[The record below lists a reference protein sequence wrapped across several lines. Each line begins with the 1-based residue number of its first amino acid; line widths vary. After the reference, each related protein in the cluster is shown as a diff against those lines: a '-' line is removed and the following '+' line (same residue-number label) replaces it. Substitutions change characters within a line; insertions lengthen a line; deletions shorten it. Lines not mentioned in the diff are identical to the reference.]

1 MSAGSGGEPGREG
14 LFVALKNLVA
24 TLLAIGKT
32 RAELLVNE
40 LEEEKFRLMSLWAK
54 AIGAAWLFV
63 LGIIMVVC
71 CVAAA
76 FWEQRVL
83 VFGLAAALFIG
94 SGILIFI
101 SLRRQ
106 MAQPSKIFR
115 GSLAELE
122 ADMAQLRRHRD
133 APEVP

>member
-1 MSAGSGGEPGREG
+1 MSAGSGGEAGREG

-54 AIGAAWLFV
+54 AIGAAWLFA
-63 LGIIMVVC
+63 LGIVMVVC
-71 CVAAA
+71 CAAVA

-83 VFGLAAALFIG
+83 VFGLAAALFLG
-94 SGILIFI
+94 VGFLVFA
-101 SLRRQ
+101 SLRSQ

-122 ADMAQLRRHRD
+122 ADMVQLRRRKD
-133 APEVP
+133 SK

>member
-1 MSAGSGGEPGREG
+1 MSGGSGGEAGREG

-54 AIGAAWLFV
+54 AIGAAWLFA
-63 LGIIMVVC
+63 LGIVMAVC
-71 CVAAA
+71 CVALA

-83 VFGLAAALFIG
+83 VFGLAAVLFVCAG
-94 SGILIFI
+94 FVLFL

-122 ADMAQLRRHRD
+122 ADMAQLRRRKD
-133 APEVP
+133 VE

>member
-1 MSAGSGGEPGREG
+1 MSAGLGGEAGREG

-54 AIGAAWLFV
+54 AIGAAWLFA
-63 LGIIMVVC
+63 LGTVMVVC
-71 CVAAA
+71 CLAVA

-83 VFGLAAALFIG
+83 VFGIAASLFLVVG
-94 SGILIFI
+94 FVVFS

-106 MAQPSKIFR
+106 LAQPSKMFR
-115 GSLAELE
+115 ASLAELE
-122 ADMAQLRRHRD
+122 TDMAQLRRSK
-133 APEVP
+133 EV

>member
-1 MSAGSGGEPGREG
+1 M
-14 LFVALKNLVA
+14 FVSLKNLIL

-54 AIGAAWLFV
+54 AIGAAWLFA
-63 LGIIMVVC
+63 LGTVMVVC
-71 CVAAA
+71 CLAVA

-83 VFGLAAALFIG
+83 VFGLASALFLG
-94 SGILIFI
+94 VGFMVFA

-122 ADMAQLRRHRD
+122 ADMAQLRRHKD
-133 APEVP
+133 VQ

>member
-1 MSAGSGGEPGREG
+1 MSAGAGGEAGREG
-14 LFVALKNLVA
+14 LFSALKNLLG

-32 RAELLVNE
+32 RAELLVTE
-40 LEEEKFRLMSLWAK
+40 VEEEKLRLMSLWAK
-54 AIGAAWLFV
+54 AFSVAWLFA
-63 LGIIMVVC
+63 LGIVMAIC
-71 CVAAA
+71 CIALL

-83 VFGLAAALFIG
+83 VFGLAAVLFIG
-94 SGILIFI
+94 VGFLIFI

-122 ADMAQLRRHRD
+122 ADMAQLRRRKD
-133 APEVP
+133 VQ

>member
-1 MSAGSGGEPGREG
+1 MSAGTGGEAGREG
-14 LFVALKNLVA
+14 LFVSLKKLVA

-54 AIGAAWLFV
+54 AIGAAWLFA
-63 LGIIMVVC
+63 LGTVMVVC
-71 CVAAA
+71 CLAVA

-83 VFGLAAALFIG
+83 VFGVAAVLFLG
-94 SGILIFI
+94 VGFMVFA

-122 ADMAQLRRHRD
+122 ADMAQLRRHKD
-133 APEVP
+133 VQ

>member
-1 MSAGSGGEPGREG
+1 MSAGTGGEAGREG
-14 LFVALKNLVA
+14 LFASLKNLIA

-54 AIGAAWLFV
+54 AIGAAWLFA
-63 LGIIMVVC
+63 LGTVMVVC
-71 CVAAA
+71 CLAVA

-83 VFGLAAALFIG
+83 VFGLASALFLG
-94 SGILIFI
+94 VGFMVFA

-122 ADMAQLRRHRD
+122 ADMAQLRRHKD
-133 APEVP
+133 VQ

>member
-1 MSAGSGGEPGREG
+1 MSVGSGGETGREG
-14 LFVALKNLVA
+14 LFVALKSLVA

-54 AIGAAWLFV
+54 AIGAAWLFA
-63 LGIIMVVC
+63 LGIVMVVC
-71 CVAAA
+71 CLAVA

-83 VFGLAAALFIG
+83 VFGLAAALFLG
-94 SGILIFI
+94 VGFMVFA
-101 SLRRQ
+101 SLRSQ

-122 ADMAQLRRHRD
+122 ADMAQLRRRKD
-133 APEVP
+133 VQ

>member
-54 AIGAAWLFV
+54 AIGAAWLFA
-63 LGIIMVVC
+63 LGTVMVVC
-71 CVAAA
+71 CLAVA

-83 VFGLAAALFIG
+83 VFGLAAALFLG
-94 SGILIFI
+94 VGFMVFT

-106 MAQPSKIFR
+106 MTQPSKIFR

-122 ADMAQLRRHRD
+122 ADMAQLRRRKD
-133 APEVP
+133 VK

>member
-1 MSAGSGGEPGREG
+1 MSAGSGGEAGREG
-14 LFVALKNLVA
+14 LFVALKSLVA

-40 LEEEKFRLMSLWAK
+40 LEEDKFRLMSLWAK
-54 AIGAAWLFV
+54 AIGAAWLFA
-63 LGIIMVVC
+63 LGIIMAVC
-71 CVAAA
+71 CLAVA

-83 VFGLAAALFIG
+83 VFGLAAALFLG
-94 SGILIFI
+94 VGFMVFA
-101 SLRRQ
+101 SLRNQ

-122 ADMAQLRRHRD
+122 ADMAQLRRHKDER
-133 APEVP
+133 

>member
-1 MSAGSGGEPGREG
+1 MSAGTGGEAGREG
-14 LFVALKNLVA
+14 LFASLKNLVA

-54 AIGAAWLFV
+54 AIGAAWLFA
-63 LGIIMVVC
+63 LGTVMVVC
-71 CVAAA
+71 CLAVA

-83 VFGLAAALFIG
+83 VFGVAAVLFLG
-94 SGILIFI
+94 VGFMVFT

-122 ADMAQLRRHRD
+122 ADMAQLRRHKD
-133 APEVP
+133 VQ

>member
-1 MSAGSGGEPGREG
+1 MPAASRGEASRER
-14 LFVALKNLVA
+14 LFVSLKNLIL

-54 AIGAAWLFV
+54 AIGAAWLFA
-63 LGIIMVVC
+63 LGTVMVVC
-71 CVAAA
+71 CLAVA

-83 VFGLAAALFIG
+83 VFGVASVLFLG
-94 SGILIFI
+94 VGFMVFA

-122 ADMAQLRRHRD
+122 ADMAQLRRRKD
-133 APEVP
+133 QP